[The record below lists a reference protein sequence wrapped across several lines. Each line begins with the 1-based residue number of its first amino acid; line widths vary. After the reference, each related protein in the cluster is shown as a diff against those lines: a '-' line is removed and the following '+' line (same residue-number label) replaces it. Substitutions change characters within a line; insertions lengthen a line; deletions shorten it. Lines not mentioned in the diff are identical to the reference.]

1 MDHPVQ
7 TPPLTQAACGAS
19 HPLDPLSES
28 EVARAMAIIRV
39 HFSWGDDLR
48 VETIDIEEPEKDFV
62 RSYVQGTPFPRV
74 VRFNVYRRGVMGVWQ
89 GSYGTEPVD
98 SVHQIEGRADD
109 RPVGTG
115 GDESRVGHCATAQGC

>member
-28 EVARAMAIIRV
+28 EVARATAIIRV

-48 VETIDIEEPEKDFV
+48 VETIDIEEPEKDF
-62 RSYVQGTPFPRV
+62 
-74 VRFNVYRRGVMGVWQ
+74 
-89 GSYGTEPVD
+89 
-98 SVHQIEGRADD
+98 
-109 RPVGTG
+109 
-115 GDESRVGHCATAQGC
+115 CATTSRARRFPASSASTSIGAA